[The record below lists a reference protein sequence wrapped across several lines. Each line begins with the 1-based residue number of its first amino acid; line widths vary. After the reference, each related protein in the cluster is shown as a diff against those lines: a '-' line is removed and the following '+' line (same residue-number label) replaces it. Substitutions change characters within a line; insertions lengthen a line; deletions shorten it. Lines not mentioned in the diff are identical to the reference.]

1 MGSRKMTIRFDAV
14 RPAMSIFR
22 SKYWSK
28 HLVYVVRADR
38 KTSYPDGRS
47 RIVYIGET
55 KRGNRRAVAS
65 AAGVARQTF
74 GFLRGF
80 RQIDVYPLTFRGKQS
95 VKMWEV
101 LEHDLLS
108 MFKYKSG
115 RVPRYN
121 SQGKGKG
128 FAVDRIKYFRRER
141 LKNIIES
148 LS

>member
-1 MGSRKMTIRFDAV
+1 MSQKMTIKFDAV

-22 SKYWSK
+22 SNYWSK

-38 KTSYPDGRS
+38 KMSYPTGRS

-65 AAGVARQTF
+65 AAFVARETF
-74 GFLRGF
+74 GFLHGF
-80 RQIDVYPLTFRGKQS
+80 RQIDVHPLTFRGRQR

-108 MFKYKSG
+108 MFRHKYG
-115 RVPRYN
+115 RVPHYN

-128 FAVDRIKYFRRER
+128 FAVDGIKYFRKER
-141 LKNIIES
+141 LKNIIEL